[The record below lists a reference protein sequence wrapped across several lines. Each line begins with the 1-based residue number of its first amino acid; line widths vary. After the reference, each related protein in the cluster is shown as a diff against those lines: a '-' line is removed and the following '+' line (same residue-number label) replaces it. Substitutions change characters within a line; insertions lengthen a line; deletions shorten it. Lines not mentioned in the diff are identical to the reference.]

1 MERPALLAELER
13 RAAAFD
19 PTRSW
24 VRPGGATLSDRVW
37 QGGQGVRR
45 QIDDLLREAIR
56 TGEDALVTADK
67 LEQFLDPSLA
77 RRRDGNGRLR
87 RGQARR
93 IVTRS
98 PGRGGMG
105 SFPARRLA
113 RTEVSRAHAE
123 ATEAAGAL
131 NPFARG
137 LRWNLSGR
145 HVKGDECDGF
155 ATRDVGLGSG
165 VYPFDRLPRLPAH
178 SACLCYWTQEATED
192 AVAVV
197 SILRA
202 RYQLGPRPQD
212 QAPATPARRSALAA
226 AAQRVARAIS
236 SAVGFEREAA

>member
-19 PTRSW
+19 PERRW
-24 VRPGGATLSDRVW
+24 VDGSRRTLSDRVW

-56 TGEDALVTADK
+56 TGEDALVT
-67 LEQFLDPSLA
+67 
-77 RRRDGNGRLR
+77 
-87 RGQARR
+87 
-93 IVTRS
+93 
-98 PGRGGMG
+98 
-105 SFPARRLA
+105 
-113 RTEVSRAHAE
+113 
-123 ATEAAGAL
+123 AGAL

-178 SACLCYWTQEATED
+178 SMCLCYWTQEVTED
-192 AVAVV
+192 AGAVV

-202 RYQLGPRPQD
+202 RYGLEPRPAD
-212 QAPATPARRSALAA
+212 RQAATPERRGSLAA
-226 AAQRVARAIS
+226 AARRVARAI
-236 SAVGFEREAA
+236 AAATGFGAEAA